1 MNIPIE
7 LLSTGTYDAV
17 ALALRLAVAEYIFG
31 DSKGFIILDDCLVD
45 LDPGRKQA
53 AVNLIKRFAEK
64 HQVIFTTCSPET
76 ADLLG
81 GTIIRM

>member
-1 MNIPIE
+1 M
-7 LLSTGTYDAV
+7 LSTGTYDAV
-17 ALALRLAVAEYIFG
+17 ALALRMAIAEYIFG
-31 DSKGFIILDDCLVD
+31 ENKGFIILDDCLVD

-53 AVNLIKRFAEK
+53 AADLIKKFAEK

-81 GTIIRM
+81 GFIIKM